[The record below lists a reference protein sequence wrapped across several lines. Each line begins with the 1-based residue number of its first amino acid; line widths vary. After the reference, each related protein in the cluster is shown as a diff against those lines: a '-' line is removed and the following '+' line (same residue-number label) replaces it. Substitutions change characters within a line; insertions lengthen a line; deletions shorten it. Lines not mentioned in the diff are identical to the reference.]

1 LLKFL
6 HEYLEAFFLGVA
18 MELLLGEETILLHQ
32 TRITAQK
39 GCNFFS
45 DYWIALK
52 FLEEF
57 PEAIFLG
64 VGMEL
69 LLGEEEACSC

>member
-1 LLKFL
+1 
-6 HEYLEAFFLGVA
+6 